1 MCHAQVPDSQRS
13 LHAPHLAFS
22 SPSWSPERGSGSVR
36 APDAADLSSLL
47 LGHGLEDSLL
57 EAVESL
63 ESLNLQGHGGLPP
76 LLPEKR
82 RVNEGPAEV
91 GSRSPSL
98 SGFSS
103 PHSSSNLSLITSSS
117 TPDHLR
123 GVSGA
128 LSPGAG
134 GWSLA
139 VMRFYI
145 LTSLNLFKYVVT
157 YHDTD

>member
-1 MCHAQVPDSQRS
+1 MRHGQIPNSQRS
-13 LHAPHLAFS
+13 LHSSSSALS
-22 SPSWSPERGSGSVR
+22 SPPGGSDGGPGSQRGPVG
-36 APDAADLSSLL
+36 ADLSSLL
-47 LGHGLEDSLL
+47 LGNGLEDSLL

-82 RVNEGPAEV
+82 KVAEGPAEL

-103 PHSSSNLSLITSSS
+103 PHSGSSLSLITLSS

-123 GVSGA
+123 GVGGA
-128 LSPGAG
+128 RSPGAG
-134 GWSLA
+134 E
-139 VMRFYI
+139 
-145 LTSLNLFKYVVT
+145 
-157 YHDTD
+157 